1 MMSPSTTLSLTV
13 VLIFA
18 AADVSAK
25 TVAAAGFGD
34 GAENGIK
41 DEGIGLSEDND
52 AKLEEDFGFSFDDLS
67 DFGEDED
74 EGFGFDG
81 DANILPQCSE
91 LTYFELELGTACSNE
106 SAIPEVRINDAL
118 SERLIRQVWIDIRA
132 KLKDDG
138 EFRGMVID
146 PLDVDAHLTEPID
159 IRQIASAYSANVK
172 MSGIKLLGLSSIRLD
187 EASVTRDE
195 NLTDLHVNVKLGFDE
210 LTISGVYELKGRF
223 GWWEV
228 DSNGTRDFAIEMV
241 NASFASMINFERVE
255 ESDSESGCGPEGN
268 VVISEMGF
276 PLRYDAVNFRFDNL
290 GPFVNNM
297 VNGIGAYFLQM
308 QEELIIKEIKSVI
321 KTEVNSLLC

>member
-1 MMSPSTTLSLTV
+1 
-13 VLIFA
+13 
-18 AADVSAK
+18 
-25 TVAAAGFGD
+25 
-34 GAENGIK
+34 
-41 DEGIGLSEDND
+41 
-52 AKLEEDFGFSFDDLS
+52 
-67 DFGEDED
+67 
-74 EGFGFDG
+74 
-81 DANILPQCSE
+81 
-91 LTYFELELGTACSNE
+91 
-106 SAIPEVRINDAL
+106 
-118 SERLIRQVWIDIRA
+118 
-132 KLKDDG
+132 
-138 EFRGMVID
+138 
-146 PLDVDAHLTEPID
+146 
-159 IRQIASAYSANVK
+159 

-241 NASFASMINFERVE
+241 NASFASMINFEMVE